1 MRLGL
6 RYASVWKASGVKSEK
21 TYKPKSRGVSGTY
34 WSRHTVQALCFLC
47 YRITGHFPTS

>member
-21 TYKPKSRGVSGTY
+21 TYKPKSSRVVSLE
-34 WSRHTVQALCFLC
+34 H
-47 YRITGHFPTS
+47 TGHVVQCKRGAFCTIE